1 MQNFFYMFLTSP
13 ITQDIGDREVG
24 KKSFFMRR
32 ISAIIAIISIYCLP
46 SPAQEAKAWE
56 EIYSCLAYTD
66 DIDADSW
73 ESAFE
78 TLSTLALSPQN
89 INEAT
94 LSDLTE
100 IPFITEKQ
108 GEEILRYRRMYGDIV
123 SLAELSLIPSL
134 DSPRQRILQMLF
146 FAAPSEKKN
155 ELESLLPDSTMKAL
169 RDSIRGSYEAKGRGG
184 RKVSEKHSLFFSI
197 GIPTYK
203 REGYRDST
211 YLGKPYSHTL
221 RYTFNSS
228 HLQAALTAAQ
238 DAGEEFFSGANRKG
252 WDFYT
257 GYVRLKNYGCLKNAV
272 FGHFQVSMGMGLV
285 MNNYWRLSR
294 SSLLSSN
301 PKALTAVRGH
311 SSRQSSNYLQ
321 GAAAT
326 LAFPLGSKECQLVV
340 TPFFAIQQVDAIITP
355 SGTIQSIQTT
365 GYHRTPTE
373 VSRRNSS
380 SQTVVGGSLG
390 LSSKAFSVS
399 CNIVHAIYP
408 DSLTPKKSELYRYY
422 YPSGKSFTTM
432 SLAYSFKNKQWN
444 FCGETALSKAA
455 EKPKPANA
463 NLSSASSGSNGERGI
478 TIATANSLRYS
489 INSHWKAFMLYRYY
503 SYSFSSPFA
512 NSFGDMS
519 NAQNESGL
527 YLGTSTTAIPRLTL
541 SAYVDAAYHPWARYR
556 YKTPSRSF
564 DANLLASYHR
574 GSLSAIMRYRYRE
587 QQQTASA
594 SFFPAFNTV
603 NGASQHNL
611 SMTLKYSNGR
621 WSASSQ
627 TQCAVVPQQKGYSD
641 SVSSVSN
648 DNTPISVSNHGNSVG
663 FATLL
668 GGGYS
673 ERNIAVWLSAAY
685 FNTPNYDS
693 RLYLTDRAL
702 SFGQLSSMVYDHGFR
717 AALLVEYSPLERVKA
732 SASCSSLH
740 YFSKSTISSGPQ
752 LINSSSQTDIRLQI
766 SYSF

>member
-1 MQNFFYMFLTSP
+1 MNR
-13 ITQDIGDREVG
+13 IT
-24 KKSFFMRR
+24 
-32 ISAIIAIISIYCLP
+32 AIIAILAIYFLP
-46 SPAQEAKAWE
+46 SPAQETKAWE
-56 EIYSCLAYTD
+56 EIYSCLAYSD

-73 ESAFE
+73 EAAFE
-78 TLSTLALSPQN
+78 ILSTLALSPQN

-94 LSDLTE
+94 LSDLTD

-108 GEEILRYRRMYGDIV
+108 GAEILRYRRMYGDIV
-123 SLAELSLIPSL
+123 SLAELALIPSL

-146 FAAPSEKKN
+146 FAAPSGKQN
-155 ELESLLPDSTMKAL
+155 ELETLLSDSIVKVL
-169 RDSIRGSYEAKGRGG
+169 RDSIKNSYEAKGRNV
-184 RKVSEKHSLFFSI
+184 RTVSEKHSLFFSI

-203 REGYRDST
+203 RQGYRDST
-211 YLGKPYSHTL
+211 YLGNPYSHTL
-221 RYTFNSS
+221 RYNFNSS

-238 DAGEEFFSGANRKG
+238 DAGEEFFLGTNRKG

-257 GYVRLKNYGCLKNAV
+257 GYIRLKNYGCLKNAV
-272 FGHFQVSMGMGLV
+272 IGHYQVSMGMGLV

-294 SSLLSSN
+294 SSLLSTP
-301 PKALTAVRGH
+301 PKAVTAVRGH
-311 SSRQSSNYLQ
+311 GSRQSSNYLQ

-326 LAFPLGSKECQLVV
+326 LAFPLGSKEWQLTV
-340 TPFFAIQQVDAIITP
+340 TPFFAIQQVDAILTP
-355 SGTIQSIQTT
+355 SGAIQSIQTT

-373 VSRRNSS
+373 VSRRNNS

-390 LSSKAFSVS
+390 VSSKAFSIS
-399 CNIVHAIYP
+399 YNIVHAIYP
-408 DSLTPKKSELYRYY
+408 DSLTPRKSELYRYY

-432 SLAYSFKNKQWN
+432 SLAYSFKNKRWN
-444 FCGETALSKAA
+444 FCGETAVSKAT
-455 EKPKPANA
+455 EKQKNT
-463 NLSSASSGSNGERGI
+463 SSGNSTDSSGSNSEGGI
-478 TIATANSLRYS
+478 TIATANSVRYN
-489 INSHWKAFMLYRYY
+489 INTHWKAFMLYRYY
-503 SYSFSSPFA
+503 SYTFSSLFA

-527 YLGTSTTAIPRLTL
+527 YLGAATTAIPRLTL

-556 YKTPSRSF
+556 FTTPSRSF
-564 DANLLASYHR
+564 DANLLASYRR
-574 GSLSAIMRYRYRE
+574 GSLSTIMRYRYRE
-587 QQQTASA
+587 QQRTASA

-611 SMTLKYSNGR
+611 SLTLKYSNGR

-627 TQCAVVPQQKGYSD
+627 AQCTVVPQQKGSSD
-641 SVSSVSN
+641 SSN
-648 DNTPISVSNHGNSVG
+648 EDSNANTSASVSNHGNSVG
-663 FATLL
+663 FASLL

-673 ERNIAVWLSAAY
+673 ARKISLWLSAAY
-685 FNTPNYDS
+685 FNTRDYDS
-693 RLYLTDRAL
+693 RLYLTDRTL

-717 AALLVEYSPLERVKA
+717 AALLVEYSPSERIKA

-752 LINSSSQTDIRLQI
+752 LINSSSQTDIRMQI